1 MSSAS
6 SAYPL
11 RCCTGPYA
19 GTGYPCIFLQTQIIS
34 AVVFPGYGHIW
45 VLPHYDCNHPPYCIW
60 TDEEK
65 GWLEAYVARY
75 PGSRGSLISHDS
87 KCVPAVDILPN
98 LQAVRCFGM
107 SDFIKVPIADFRNAA
122 DLNSFFLNEIDS
134 NACRISSCSECR
146 DCYDRKTMHCYAGC
160 IGFKASGIKACN
172 TVVECI

>member
-1 MSSAS
+1 MKFFRDMDSI
-6 SAYPL
+6 
-11 RCCTGPYA
+11 R
-19 GTGYPCIFLQTQIIS
+19 
-34 AVVFPGYGHIW
+34 

-65 GWLEAYVARY
+65 EWLEAYVARY

-87 KCVPAVDILPN
+87 KCIPAVDILPN

-134 NACRISSCSECR
+134 NACRISSCSACR

-160 IGFKASGIKACN
+160 IGFNASGIKACN
-172 TVVECI
+172 TFVECI